1 VNDRLSASGDDD
13 DGQSNREQLRV
24 KKEAYGDYIAVD
36 HVIRPAT
43 AADLFDRIP
52 ELAIYEVIQI
62 KEGIPLFF
70 PEHINR
76 MRSSARLMGKE
87 IAISEPAILR
97 DIRDLVLQNRCDH
110 IHVKILVAQVA
121 GQQRCVSYFIPLEPR
136 EPGGL
141 HGVHTTL
148 FSGER
153 DNPHIKTLKGSFRD
167 RVRDARRKTG
177 AYEALLT
184 DGGGYITEG
193 TRSNIFFLGE
203 ADTLITPPTGKVLK
217 GVTRDKVMRICRARS
232 ISVMEKAVHTGDLT
246 GFRGAFLTGTT
257 VDVSPV
263 GSIDARRYASGTCP
277 EIRLILEGY
286 DKMVAECIHE
296 NRNLLRD
303 LN

>member
-1 VNDRLSASGDDD
+1 M
-13 DGQSNREQLRV
+13 

-62 KEGIPLFF
+62 KQGIPLFF
-70 PEHINR
+70 QEHIDR
-76 MRSSARLMGKE
+76 MRSSARLMGRE
-87 IAISEPAILR
+87 IALSERAILG
-97 DIRDLVLQNRCDH
+97 DIRDLVARNRRDH
-110 IHVKILVAQVA
+110 IHVKILAARVA
-121 GQQRCVSYFIPLEPR
+121 GRQRCVSYFIPLEPP

-141 HGVHTTL
+141 HGVHTIL

-153 DNPHIKTLKGSFRD
+153 DNPHIKTLGGSFRE

-193 TRSNIFFLGE
+193 TRSNIFFLGD

-217 GVTRDKVMRICRARS
+217 GVTRDKVMRICGDRG
-232 ISVMEKAVHTGDLT
+232 ISVVEKAVHTADLT
-246 GFRGAFLTGTT
+246 AFRGAFLTGTT

-263 GSIDARRYASGTCP
+263 GSIDARRYASDTCP
-277 EIRLILEGY
+277 EIRMILDGY
-286 DKMVAECIHE
+286 DEMVAECIRE
-296 NRNLLRD
+296 NRNLLTD
-303 LN
+303 LD